1 MPLLIKRVS
10 GILGAFL
17 VVAATAGVPASAA
30 EFKLTSA
37 TFADGDYLANE
48 QVFAGFGCE
57 GENVSPALSWT
68 GAPAGAK
75 SFALTLYDP
84 DAPTGSGWW
93 HWVVVNLPPG
103 TGGLAKGAGAA
114 DGSKLPTGAL
124 QVRTDFGA
132 PGYGG
137 PCPPQGRHP
146 HRYLFTVHALD
157 LESLDVTAD
166 SSAALVGFFLNYHT
180 LAKATLM
187 GLYKR

>member
-1 MPLLIKRVS
+1 MRLMMKRAS
-10 GILGAFL
+10 GILGALL
-17 VVAATAGVPASAA
+17 VVAVTAGISASAA
-30 EFKLTSA
+30 EFKLTSGQ
-37 TFADGDYLANE
+37 FADGDYLANE
-48 QVFAGFGCE
+48 QVFAGFGCK
-57 GENVSPALSWT
+57 GQNVSPALSWT
-68 GAPAGAK
+68 GAPAGTK

-93 HWVVVNLPPG
+93 HWVVVNLPPA

-146 HRYLFTVHALD
+146 HRYLFTVHAVD
-157 LESLDVTAD
+157 LEKLDVTAD
-166 SSAALVGFFLNYHT
+166 SSAALVGFYLNFHT